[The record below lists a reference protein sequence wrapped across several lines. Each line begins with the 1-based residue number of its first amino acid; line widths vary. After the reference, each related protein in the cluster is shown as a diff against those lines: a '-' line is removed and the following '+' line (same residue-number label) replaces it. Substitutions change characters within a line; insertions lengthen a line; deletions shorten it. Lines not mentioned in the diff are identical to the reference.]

1 MDQMESTG
9 SAKGGE
15 GLYALSAKGMGQFE
29 PARTRRICQELVPEG
44 TDQGVGIQKFLDM
57 EHSPL
62 TQDLRHY

>member
-29 PARTRRICQELVPEG
+29 PARTKRICKELVPKG
-44 TDQGVGIQKFLDM
+44 TDQGVGI
-57 EHSPL
+57 
-62 TQDLRHY
+62 